1 MAQLT
6 LPAGMQQPIEQAL
19 LRSKEIANKQI
30 ELEKA
35 NLERKSVQSKS
46 IPKLNATAGYAY
58 FDNHITIDLP
68 GYKLPITGAE
78 LFEGKTKVDN
88 RGNLAHAGLL
98 ATGVLYAG
106 GQIQSGVKALEEKA
120 VGDSLLIET
129 DKDNLIIDIITSFDK
144 LKYIEASEK
153 LIAESNTRLLKEEE
167 RVNKAI
173 ENGLAVPFDRD
184 KIKLA
189 RLELESKQTQLDE
202 SQELLFRKLNYLTG
216 LSKEEIEEISYEL
229 KPIVLPEG
237 LNVDNKQE
245 LQALQSYKKAS
256 EWVLKKERGAFLP
269 QVLAFG
275 GLSYSS
281 LFNGSSAFTIP
292 NLPPNTAQPNLKLNQ
307 FSMAPNWI
315 AGIGLKW
322 ELFGGNERKHKVEEA
337 ALSLQQLD
345 NKLQD
350 SKDKLNLLLSQKLS
364 VYNTQWKQISLAN
377 QKEVVAGNNLALAGK
392 QYKQGL
398 IAVTQRLEAESDFV
412 KAGQEKTEVLTNQ
425 RQAALEVMA
434 VTGRLSEKIQYQ

>member
-1 MAQLT
+1 M
-6 LPAGMQQPIEQAL
+6 
-19 LRSKEIANKQI
+19 N
-30 ELEKA
+30 
-35 NLERKSVQSKS
+35 
-46 IPKLNATAGYAY
+46 
-58 FDNHITIDLP
+58 
-68 GYKLPITGAE
+68 
-78 LFEGKTKVDN
+78 
-88 RGNLAHAGLL
+88 
-98 ATGVLYAG
+98 
-106 GQIQSGVKALEEKA
+106 
-120 VGDSLLIET
+120 
-129 DKDNLIIDIITSFDK
+129 
-144 LKYIEASEK
+144 
-153 LIAESNTRLLKEEE
+153 
-167 RVNKAI
+167 
-173 ENGLAVPFDRD
+173 
-184 KIKLA
+184 
-189 RLELESKQTQLDE
+189 
-202 SQELLFRKLNYLTG
+202 RKLNYLTG

-256 EWVLKKERGAFLP
+256 EGVLKKERGAFLP

>member
-106 GQIQSGVKALEEKA
+106 GQIQSGAKALEEKA

-173 ENGLAVPFDRD
+173 ENGLAVPFDRE
-184 KIKLA
+184 KIK
-189 RLELESKQTQLDE
+189 
-202 SQELLFRKLNYLTG
+202 
-216 LSKEEIEEISYEL
+216 
-229 KPIVLPEG
+229 
-237 LNVDNKQE
+237 
-245 LQALQSYKKAS
+245 
-256 EWVLKKERGAFLP
+256 
-269 QVLAFG
+269 
-275 GLSYSS
+275 
-281 LFNGSSAFTIP
+281 
-292 NLPPNTAQPNLKLNQ
+292 
-307 FSMAPNWI
+307 
-315 AGIGLKW
+315 
-322 ELFGGNERKHKVEEA
+322 
-337 ALSLQQLD
+337 
-345 NKLQD
+345 
-350 SKDKLNLLLSQKLS
+350 
-364 VYNTQWKQISLAN
+364 
-377 QKEVVAGNNLALAGK
+377 
-392 QYKQGL
+392 
-398 IAVTQRLEAESDFV
+398 
-412 KAGQEKTEVLTNQ
+412 
-425 RQAALEVMA
+425 
-434 VTGRLSEKIQYQ
+434 